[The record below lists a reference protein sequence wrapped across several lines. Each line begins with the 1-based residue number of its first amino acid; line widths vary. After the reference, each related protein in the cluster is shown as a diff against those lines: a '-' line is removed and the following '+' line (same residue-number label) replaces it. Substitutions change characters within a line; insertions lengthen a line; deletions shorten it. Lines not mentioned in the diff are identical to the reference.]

1 MAFGNRAS
9 ELASMTQ
16 LEARDPT
23 HVLKHN
29 WANEK
34 LLKEDSYGFLS
45 IHRASPQ
52 LTKNGLKPT
61 KDRLR
66 LKTQQPS
73 KKS

>member
-1 MAFGNRAS
+1 MT
-9 ELASMTQ
+9 ELEGAAAT
-16 LEARDPT
+16 DPT

-45 IHRASPQ
+45 IHRASPNKKWFFDQ
-52 LTKNGLKPT
+52 RPFT
-61 KDRLR
+61 
-66 LKTQQPS
+66 TQKLNNHQ